1 MARIIITLFWL
12 LCGVAV
18 SAGKVTPVIITAG
31 QSNTDGRV
39 PDSMLPDY
47 IKRDGFGGC
56 MWSYGS
62 GELSGNGSFEQ
73 FYPKVARRGGEA
85 LWGYDAVV
93 YYRIAKAIN
102 REFYVI
108 KESLGGTAVD
118 PRCGSTQGMYWSATP
133 EFLAANTAA
142 DRGGKSL
149 LKAFTNNIGACID
162 SVLSQKPGGYEIKAF
177 LWHQGES
184 DRLKAECYYDNL
196 KAVVSYVRRYLVEKT
211 GDERYNSLTFICG
224 TFSSESR
231 QRSQGVVDAL
241 KLLAEEDANFHVIDM
256 YDGSLLD
263 DRLHFDADGAVL
275 FGNRV
280 FDKLVETGAIIAD

>member
-1 MARIIITLFWL
+1 MTRIVISAILFVCCL
-12 LCGVAV
+12 AV
-18 SAGKVTPVIITAG
+18 SAETVVPVIITAG

-39 PDSMLPDY
+39 PDKFMPDS
-47 IKRDGFGGC
+47 IRCGGFGGC

-62 GELSGNGSFEQ
+62 GELSGGGRFEP

-108 KESLGGTAVD
+108 KESLGGTAID
-118 PRCGSTQGMYWSATP
+118 PRCGSTQGMYWSASP
-133 EFLAANTAA
+133 GFLEANAAS
-142 DRGGKSL
+142 DKGGRSL
-149 LKAFTNNIGACID
+149 LKAFTDNIGACID
-162 SVLSQKPGGYEIKAF
+162 SFLSKKPGGYEIKAF

-184 DRLKAECYYDNL
+184 DRSKAECYYDNL

-224 TFSSESR
+224 TFSSGSR
-231 QRSQGVVDAL
+231 QRSRGVVDAL
-241 KLLAEEDANFHVIDM
+241 ERLAEEDADFHVIDM
-256 YDGSLLD
+256 SDGSLLGD
-263 DRLHFDADGAVL
+263 GLHFDAEGAVL

-280 FDKLVETGAIIAD
+280 FDKLVETGAI